1 MNAPA
6 SSVVLRLPAVL
17 RHDHDGVATLTLN
30 RGDRLNP
37 LSTEMIAAL

>member
-6 SSVVLRLPAVL
+6 SSIVVQHPAVL
-17 RHDHDGVATLTLN
+17 RDDHEGVATLTLN